1 MLYKTSKGLLRAF
14 KGHANAAHYSEEGR
28 GAVPTHKGG
37 GTLLGG
43 ANRIPI
49 DETSM
54 QLHDRALAIL
64 AAGAHSGMSYGDA
77 LKLARKEAADKALAD
92 ARGPQFAEMRFA
104 EGGRIP
110 IDQNSICADRRAKEI
125 MAEDKERRI
134 TFGEALKMARAE
146 MRNE

>member
-77 LKLARKEAADKALAD
+77 LKLARKEAAAKAA
-92 ARGPQFAEMRFA
+92 AEKRGSRFAETSFA

-110 IDQNSICADRRAKEI
+110 IDQNSARVARRADEI
-125 MAEDKERRI
+125 MAEKKCD
-134 TFGEALKMARAE
+134 FGQALRLARADVRGE
-146 MRNE
+146 